1 MPDKEEPQNNRDALM
16 ERAML
21 DSAAFG
27 TLYDMY
33 YEKVFRYCVNRV
45 RSRQIAEDI
54 TGAVFLSA
62 SQNISKF
69 RGKTRVEFL
78 DRLFFIA
85 DVQIKMFS
93 GGKQSSEFANS
104 PGEDDL
110 PDNAHKEKLRSKILS
125 SFNQPQPAE
134 IPYRLISFAAVVL
147 FVIIA
152 GFIFWRY
159 PPNGLLHK
167 IESVPQESVETDIP
181 QSIEKTRLEKI
192 KQFAAEENVSE
203 LLNILR
209 SDDLSARLLAAK
221 FLAEITESNAADF
234 LKLAIT
240 PLEPNN
246 AGVMPQE
253 AQDEKTGIIM
263 ISAVDKKT
271 GNPLVGVEL
280 EFQIQNDSAKAQTGE
295 DGRYSLMM
303 SGQMPDWFVLTA
315 KKQGYAN
322 MRFNRHRS
330 AEREI
335 NLPEKIVF
343 EMSQVIG
350 IGGFVENKLREPI
363 ENAQIK
369 IYAGYEFDSNMPFV
383 DVIETVRT
391 DANGF
396 WKCLLFPQDAYRAT
410 VVVRH
415 DDYAENESSLPAVEQ
430 LKSFSHLT
438 ILENG
443 VDVFGAVFDLENRPV
458 QAAITNGSDNRRQ
471 SAKCDNAGKFQFDN
485 VPAGTEVF
493 VVQCKGFAPQ
503 IREVSVEPNMSEM
516 IFALAPA
523 GNIRARIVDIKNS
536 PLKDVY
542 VKLESWRD
550 TNFVNFETYTDANGF
565 FQWVDAPTDE
575 ALFGFSKPGYASIDD
590 FEMKSENDYV
600 ISLLPADTNQ
610 LP

>member
-1 MPDKEEPQNNRDALM
+1 MPDKEPQNNRDALM

-21 DSAAFG
+21 DVAAFG

-33 YEKVFRYCVNRV
+33 YEDIFRYCINRI
-45 RSRQIAEDI
+45 RSRQITEDI
-54 TGAVFLSA
+54 TGAIFLSA

-69 RGKTRVEFL
+69 RGKTRTEFL
-78 DRLFFIA
+78 DWLLVIA
-85 DVQIKMFS
+85 EAKIKTFSKGRQFSEFS
-93 GGKQSSEFANS
+93 GS
-104 PGEDDL
+104 PGQDDL
-110 PDNAHKEKLRSKILS
+110 PDSAHKEKLRSKILA
-125 SFNQPQPAE
+125 SFNQPPPKEIRYKFFIIPVIILALGLSGLFSRYYLSGE
-134 IPYRLISFAAVVL
+134 IPGKSQLQPQK
-147 FVIIA
+147 IIE
-152 GFIFWRY
+152 I
-159 PPNGLLHK
+159 NL
-167 IESVPQESVETDIP
+167 PQP
-181 QSIEKTRLEKI
+181 IEKTRLEKI
-192 KQFAAEENVSE
+192 KQLAAEKNVSE

-246 AGVMPQE
+246 AGGTPQKT
-253 AQDEKTGIIM
+253 QDEKNRTIVIAA
-263 ISAVDKKT
+263 IDRKT
-271 GNPLVGVEL
+271 KNPLSGVDL
-280 EFQIQNDSAKAQTGE
+280 EFQIQNNLTKTQTGE
-295 DGRYSLMM
+295 DGQYILKM
-303 SGQMPDWFVLTA
+303 SGQMPDWFVLA
-315 KKQGYAN
+315 ARKPGYAS

-363 ENAQIK
+363 EDAEIRV
-369 IYAGYEFDSNMPFV
+369 YAGYGFDSNLPFV
-383 DVIETVRT
+383 DAIETVRT

-396 WKCLLFPQDAYRAT
+396 WKCSLFPQDAYRAT

-415 DDYAENESSLPAVEQ
+415 TDYAENESSLAAVEQ

-438 ILENG
+438 ILEMG
-443 VDVFGAVFDLENRPV
+443 IDVLGTVTDTQNRPLPAV
-458 QAAITNGSDNRRQ
+458 ITKGSDSRRQ
-471 SAKCDNAGKFQFDN
+471 SVNCDNAGKFQFDN
-485 VPAGTEVF
+485 VSAGTEMF

-503 IREVSVEPNMSEM
+503 IREVDIEPNMPSM
-516 IFALAPA
+516 VFALVPP
-523 GNIRARIVDIKNS
+523 GNIRARIVDIRNS

-550 TNFVNFETYTDANGF
+550 TNLVNFETYTDANGF
-565 FQWVDAPTDE
+565 FQWTDAPTDE
-575 ALFGFSKPGYASIDD
+575 AVFGFSKPGYVSIDD

-600 ISLLPADTNQ
+600 ISLLPAEANQ
-610 LP
+610 TP